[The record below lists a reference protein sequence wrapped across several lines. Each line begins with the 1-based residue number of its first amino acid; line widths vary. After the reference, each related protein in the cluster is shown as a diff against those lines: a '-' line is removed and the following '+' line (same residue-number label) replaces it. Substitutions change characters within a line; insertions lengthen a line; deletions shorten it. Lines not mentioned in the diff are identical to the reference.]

1 MKRHAMFVATALVV
15 ATLGTAGLAVAKG
28 PGEARVQLD
37 ADGDGVVTRAEAA
50 KHPRLAAKFADL
62 DADGDGNLSA
72 AERPR
77 HHGKR
82 GRHGQG
88 RHGGGIERL
97 DTDGDGR
104 ISRAEFDTKAADQG
118 GKRTGG
124 RLGSRFDFD
133 AVDANKD
140 GHIVRR
146 EVQAWHE
153 RQRPQRQAEMA
164 KRFDAAFAEADL
176 DRDGKLSRIEV
187 DEKMPRMAKRFAW
200 MDDNRDGT
208 LSRSELA
215 PKPRR

>member
-28 PGEARVQLD
+28 PGEARVRFD
-37 ADGDGVVTRAEAA
+37 ADGDGVITRAEAA
-50 KHPRLAAKFADL
+50 KHPRFAAKFAEFDK
-62 DADGDGNLSA
+62 DGDGTLSA

-82 GRHGQG
+82 GHHGQG
-88 RHGGGIERL
+88 RHGAGIERL

-104 ISRAEFDTKAADQG
+104 ISRAEFDARAADKD
-118 GKRTGG
+118 GKRTGDRMG
-124 RLGSRFDFD
+124 GRFDFD

-140 GHIVRR
+140 GYIVRR

-187 DEKMPRMAKRFAW
+187 DEKMPRVARRFAW
-200 MDDNRDGT
+200 MDDDRDGF
-208 LSRSELA
+208 LSRGELA
-215 PKPRR
+215 AKPRR